1 MISKEHIL
9 QSQLQEYCQSGMYPM
24 HMPGHKRS
32 LTPVPGLAYDWDVT
46 EVPGTDDLHAADGI
60 LKEAM
65 DRTSMLFGSRR
76 TWYLVNGSTCGLLAA
91 VYACV
96 PAGGEAVIA
105 RNCHKSVY
113 HAAELLNLKVH
124 WVVPPLLSEW
134 EVFGSV
140 PPAEVERALREH
152 PSAKTVV
159 ITSPT
164 YEGVISDIASIARIC
179 HAHGARLIVDEAHG
193 AHLGLLRAEGIDT
206 KDPSCPEK
214 TAGNR
219 KTGEP
224 AETDENTRRTQSYFP
239 ESALHLGA
247 DIVVQSAHKTLP
259 SLTQTALLHLGRGGL
274 SAAGEGADA
283 AAQDGIHDGPA
294 LERRIEHALDIF
306 ETSSPS
312 YLLMA
317 SLDGCT
323 GLLSDRGE
331 ELFTQW
337 RGQIRRT
344 DEVLAGLRHLKALRP
359 GGRRTVL
366 PALSAGASGEG
377 PQGCGQEE
385 SGGIFAYDD
394 SRFLLRADPECG
406 VCGNDLSEF
415 LRAECGIEPEMH
427 CGGNVLLMSGCGDSP
442 EGWETVRKALCRL
455 DHFLSENAGAPASGG
470 GEGAA
475 RKARRACAARLPSGQ
490 QVAVLAESPCG
501 AENPRE
507 DNMPL
512 RGPECRELSQ
522 EDEMTPFLQE
532 RMEFSGG
539 FAETA
544 LTPAEAHRRVLAGEV
559 DEVPLAEAA
568 GRISAEYVMA
578 YPPGVP
584 VLVPGERISP
594 QSIRTIRQ
602 LTGSGSDMRYS
613 LSERLDD
620 KADALSS

>member
-32 LTPVPGLAYDWDVT
+32 LAPVPGLAYDWDVT

-193 AHLGLLRAEGIDT
+193 AHLGLLRADGIDT

-323 GLLSDRGE
+323 GLLADRGE

-344 DEVLAGLRHLKALRP
+344 DEVLAGLRHLKALHRENACT
-359 GGRRTVL
+359 G
-366 PALSAGASGEG
+366 AGWENVY
-377 PQGCGQEE
+377 
-385 SGGIFAYDD
+385 AYDD

-406 VCGNDLSEF
+406 VCGNDLSAF

-427 CGGNVLLMSGCGDSP
+427 CGGNVFLMSGCGDSP

-455 DHFLSENAGAPASGG
+455 DQFLSENAGAPASGG

-475 RKARRACAARLPSGQ
+475 RKAQRECADRIPSGQ
-490 QVAVLAESPCG
+490 QVTVLAESPCG

-507 DNMPL
+507 YNMPL
-512 RGPECRELSQ
+512 RGPEHMELPQ
-522 EDEMTPFLQE
+522 EDDMPLFRQE
-532 RMEFSGG
+532 REEFSEIS
-539 FAETA
+539 AETA
-544 LTPAEAHRRVLAGEV
+544 LTPAEAYRRVLAGGG

-584 VLVPGERISP
+584 VLVPGERISQ
-594 QSIRTIRQ
+594 QSIRILGQ
-602 LTGSGSDMRYS
+602 LSGSGSIMRYS
-613 LSERLDD
+613 LSEKIR
-620 KADALSS
+620 